1 MPSRPPVAAP
11 AGPRNPGG
19 EILTCGHRPLVALA
33 LLVLLAAPTPAQ
45 ELSARDYGARRGWQN
60 ATATRKAIRQAL
72 SAPLVDPDTGDSV
85 VYRRVHLEGGPY
97 FTDRPILPPS
107 NCCIRGDIGQTKLN
121 PTGAWPALA
130 LFKPD
135 PLGQVLTASNFLPL
149 SARYD
154 GSQSAPFATWGYHTR
169 AAGALFSPGSVLS
182 VGPQPGG
189 WSSVPVLTL
198 DAWIVAEKPLLGGPI
213 MAVVDKAD
221 PVPYIWAYDAD
232 YHRYWLKVRTTD
244 AAGGDERTHTFE
256 WTGPDAGELKAAFE
270 VNLTLGEFHVA
281 MNGMER
287 EILATSQLNGF
298 GPGRKLVNNDLRSH
312 WCFAAA
318 SKVVAGSDWY
328 AAAPTPSRFNDLG
341 LAGFSLWRARRYAWH
356 GAGTAPTRPDG
367 GAIDDHYRFLYA
379 APGVLAILPMY
390 DTPEDVAA
398 DRFLHLWTPNGDQAI
413 WFLSP
418 AHGSN
423 WASTI
428 NQRFEGIT
436 VEAGYNGPAILT
448 GLNLDTMFIDGGSF
462 GGYGV
467 LAFQMGANYKTRFE
481 RWDVGG
487 TIVSLHAY
495 YGMLHVHTMNVR
507 RSGDMATFHL
517 AGIGG
522 SLVDVFL
529 VGVGQPRTF
538 FKLTPAQ
545 AGGNLV
551 IKDVTSDFETSG
563 PAQAAPTES
572 LISVGVDQVVP
583 EMYVSFEG
591 FVNGDIPDSAVDVD
605 LWGGD
610 LGSLKFPARF
620 KLDGYSAYNRRQAKV
635 RVRGPLWKVEGQPEF
650 LAIDT
655 DQPVPE
661 PGPTPSVQVR
671 KSSPADMVRLPARP
685 PRSRLKPAWT
695 PPAPNPSPAPPRNPR
710 RKAG

>member
-1 MPSRPPVAAP
+1 MPSRPPAAAP

-33 LLVLLAAPTPAQ
+33 LLALLVAPAAAQ
-45 ELSARDYGARRGWQN
+45 ELNARDYGARRGWQN

-72 SAPLVDPDTGDSV
+72 SAPQVDPDTGDSV

-107 NCCIRGDIGQTKLN
+107 NCCLRGDIGQTKLN
-121 PTGAWPALA
+121 PAGAWPALA

-189 WSSVPVLTL
+189 WSSLPVLTF
-198 DAWIVAEKPLLGGPI
+198 DAWISSDKPLLGGPI

-256 WTGPDAGELKAAFE
+256 WTGPDVGELKFAFE
-270 VNLTLGEFHVA
+270 INLTLGEFHVS
-281 MNGMER
+281 MNGVER
-287 EILATSQLNGF
+287 EVLVTSQLNGF
-298 GPGRKLVNNDLRSH
+298 GPGHKLVNNDLRSH

-318 SKVVAGSDWY
+318 SKTVAGSDWY

-341 LAGFSLWRARRYAWH
+341 LAGFSLWQARRYAWH

-379 APGVLAILPMY
+379 APGVLAILPLY
-390 DTPEDVAA
+390 DTPEDVTA
-398 DRFLHLWTPNGDQAI
+398 DRFVHLWTPNGDQAI

-423 WASTI
+423 WASTT

-436 VEAGYNGPAILT
+436 IEAGYNGPAILT
-448 GLNLDTMFIDGGSF
+448 GLNLDTTFVDGGSF

-467 LAFQMGANYKTRFE
+467 LAFQMGANYKSRFE
-481 RWDVGG
+481 RWAVGG
-487 TIVSLHAY
+487 TIVSLNAR
-495 YGMLHVHTMNVR
+495 YGELHIHSMDVH
-507 RSGDMATFHL
+507 RSGDMAAFHL
-517 AGIGG
+517 QGIGG
-522 SLVDVFL
+522 SILDVGIAEAGTPKTL
-529 VGVGQPRTF
+529 
-538 FKLTPAQ
+538 FKLTPAE
-545 AGGNLV
+545 AGGNLS
-551 IKDVTSDFETSG
+551 ITDVTSDFENM
-563 PAQAAPTES
+563 AAPTES
-572 LISVGVDQVVP
+572 LISVGVDDAVP
-583 EMYVSFEG
+583 EMFVEVCG
-591 FVNGDIPDSAVDVD
+591 FWNALVPDSAVDVD
-605 LWGGD
+605 LWGGQP
-610 LGSLKFPARF
+610 GSLKFPARF
-620 KLDGYSAYNRRQAKV
+620 GMRGYSAANRRRARV
-635 RVRGPLWKVEGQPEF
+635 RVRGPLWRVEGDPEF

-661 PGPTPSVQVR
+661 PKPGRDALQVR
-671 KSSPADMVRLPARP
+671 KSSPADMAVLPPRRRRP
-685 PRSRLKPAWT
+685 PRKPAWT
-695 PPAPNPSPAPPRNPR
+695 PPAPNPSPAPPRNPT
-710 RKAG
+710 RKAA

>member
-1 MPSRPPVAAP
+1 MPSRPPAAAP
-11 AGPRNPGG
+11 AGPRSPGE

-33 LLVLLAAPTPAQ
+33 LLALLAAPAPAQ
-45 ELSARDYGARRGWQN
+45 EVSARDYGARRGWPN
-60 ATATRKAIRQAL
+60 ATLTRKAIRQAL
-72 SAPLVDPDTGDSV
+72 SAPQVDPDTGESV

-149 SARYD
+149 AARYD

-256 WTGPDAGELKAAFE
+256 WTGPDVGEVKSAFE
-270 VNLTLGEFHVA
+270 INPTLGEFHVS
-281 MNGMER
+281 MNNVER

-298 GPGRKLVNNDLRSH
+298 GPGRKLANNDLRSH

-318 SKVVAGSDWY
+318 SKTVAGSDWY
-328 AAAPTPSRFNDLG
+328 AAAPTSSRFNDLG
-341 LAGFSLWRARRYAWH
+341 LAGFSMWRARRYDWH
-356 GAGTAPTRPDG
+356 GAGTAPTREGG
-367 GAIDDHYRFLYA
+367 GAIDDHYRYLYA

-390 DTPEDVAA
+390 DTPEDVTA

-436 VEAGYNGPAILT
+436 IEAGYNGPAILT
-448 GLNLDTMFIDGGSF
+448 GLNLDTLFLDGGSF

-467 LAFQMGANYKTRFE
+467 LAFQMGANYETRFI

-495 YGMLHVHTMNVR
+495 YGTMHIDGMKIH
-507 RSGDMATFHL
+507 RSGDLAAFQL

-522 SLVDVFL
+522 SISDVIIIEA
-529 VGVGQPRTF
+529 GTPRTL
-538 FKLTPAQ
+538 FKLIPAQ

-551 IKDVTSDFETSG
+551 VKGVMSDFENMAG
-563 PAQAAPTES
+563 PTES

-591 FVNGDIPDSAVDVD
+591 FVNANIPDSAVDVD
-605 LWGGD
+605 LWGGQP
-610 LGSLKFPARF
+610 GSLKFPARF
-620 KLDGYSAYNRRQAKV
+620 GMRGYSAANRRKARV
-635 RVRGPLWKVEGQPEF
+635 RVRGPLWRVEGDPEF
-650 LAIDT
+650 LAIGT

-661 PGPTPSVQVR
+661 SKPGRDAIQVG
-671 KSSPADMVRLPARP
+671 KSSPADIDRLPARP
-685 PRSRLKPAWT
+685 RRPRLKPAWT

-710 RKAG
+710 RKAA

>member
-1 MPSRPPVAAP
+1 MPSRPPAAAP
-11 AGPRNPGG
+11 AGPRSPGG
-19 EILTCGHRPLVALA
+19 DFLTCGHRPLVALA
-33 LLVLLAAPTPAQ
+33 LVALLAAPAPAQ
-45 ELSARDYGARRGWQN
+45 EVSARDYGARRGWQN
-60 ATATRKAIRQAL
+60 ATVTRKAIRQAL
-72 SAPLVDPDTGDSV
+72 SAPQVDPDTGESV

-107 NCCIRGDIGQTKLN
+107 NCCLRGDIGQTKLN
-121 PTGAWPALA
+121 PAGAWPALA

-189 WSSVPVLTL
+189 WSSVPVLSL

-221 PVPYIWAYDAD
+221 PVPYIWAYDTD
-232 YHRYWLKVRTTD
+232 YHRYWLRVRTTD
-244 AAGGDERTHTFE
+244 AAGGDERTHVFE
-256 WTGPDAGELKAAFE
+256 WTGPDVGELKFAFE
-270 VNLTLGEFHVA
+270 INLTLGEFHVA
-281 MNGMER
+281 MNNVER
-287 EILATSQLNGF
+287 EILASSQLNGF

-318 SKVVAGSDWY
+318 SKTVAGSDWY

-341 LAGFSLWRARRYAWH
+341 LVGFSGWRTRRYAWH

-367 GAIDDHYRFLYA
+367 GAIDDHYRYLYA
-379 APGVLAILPMY
+379 APGVLWLLPLY
-390 DTPEDVAA
+390 DTPEDVIA
-398 DRFLHLWTPNGDQAI
+398 DRFIHLWVPTGDQAI

-423 WASTI
+423 WASTG

-448 GLNLDTMFIDGGSF
+448 ALNLDTTFVDGGSF
-462 GGYGV
+462 GGYGI
-467 LAFQMGANYKTRFE
+467 LAFQMGANYKTRFI

-495 YGMLHVHTMNVR
+495 YGMLRIDGMKVR
-507 RSGDMATFHL
+507 RSGDLAAFHL

-522 SLVDVFL
+522 SISDVL
-529 VGVGQPRTF
+529 IIEAGTPRTL
-538 FKLTPAQ
+538 FKLTPAE
-545 AGGNLV
+545 AGGNLL
-551 IKDVTSDFETSG
+551 IRDVVSDFENM
-563 PAQAAPTES
+563 AAPTAS
-572 LISVGVDQVVP
+572 LISVGVDDVVP
-583 EMYVSFEG
+583 EMYIGVEG
-591 FVNGDIPDSAVDVD
+591 FCNANIPDSAVDVD

-610 LGSLKFPARF
+610 PGSLKFPARF

-661 PGPTPSVQVR
+661 PGPTPSAQVR
-671 KSSPADMVRLPARP
+671 KSSPGARSRALLK
-685 PRSRLKPAWT
+685 RSGPRLKPAWT

-710 RKAG
+710 RKAA

>member
-1 MPSRPPVAAP
+1 MPSRPPAAAP
-11 AGPRNPGG
+11 AGPRSPGE

-33 LLVLLAAPTPAQ
+33 LLALLATPAPAQ
-45 ELSARDYGARRGWQN
+45 EVNARDYGARRGWQN

-72 SAPLVDPDTGDSV
+72 STPQVDPDTGDSV

-97 FTDRPILPPS
+97 FADRPILPPS
-107 NCCIRGDIGQTKLN
+107 NCCLRGDIGQTKLN

-154 GSQSAPFATWGYHTR
+154 SSQSAPYATWGYHTR

-189 WSSVPVLTL
+189 WSSLPVLTL
-198 DAWIVAEKPLLGGPI
+198 DVWIVADKPLLGGPI

-244 AAGGDERTHTFE
+244 ATGGDERTHTFE
-256 WTGPDAGELKAAFE
+256 WTGPDVGELKSAFE

-281 MNGMER
+281 MNGVER
-287 EILATSQLNGF
+287 EILATSQPNGF

-318 SKVVAGSDWY
+318 SKTVAGSDWY

-341 LAGFSLWRARRYAWH
+341 LAGFSGWRARRYAWH
-356 GAGTAPTRPDG
+356 GAGTAPTRSDG

-379 APGVLAILPMY
+379 APGVLWLLPLY
-390 DTPEDVAA
+390 DTPEDVTA
-398 DRFLHLWTPNGDQAI
+398 DRFIHLWTPNGDQAI

-423 WASTI
+423 WASTT
-428 NQRFEGIT
+428 NQRFEGFT

-448 GLNLDTMFIDGGSF
+448 ALNLGTVFIDGGSF

-467 LAFQMGANYKTRFE
+467 LDGGMGANYKTRFE
-481 RWDVGG
+481 RWAVGG
-487 TIVSLHAY
+487 TIVSLNAR
-495 YGMLHVHTMNVR
+495 YGELHIHSMDVH
-507 RSGDMATFHL
+507 RSGDMAAFHL
-517 AGIGG
+517 QGIGG
-522 SLVDVFL
+522 SILDVGIAEAGTPKTL
-529 VGVGQPRTF
+529 
-538 FKLTPAQ
+538 FKLTPAE
-545 AGGNLV
+545 AGGNLT
-551 IKDVTSDFETSG
+551 ITDVTSDFENM
-563 PAQAAPTES
+563 AAPTES
-572 LISVGVDQVVP
+572 LISIGVDDAVP
-583 EMYVSFEG
+583 EMFVEVCG
-591 FVNGDIPDSAVDVD
+591 FWNALVPESAVDVD
-605 LWGGD
+605 LWGGQP
-610 LGSLKFPARF
+610 GSLKFPARF
-620 KLDGYSAYNRRQAKV
+620 GMRGYSAANRRRAKV
-635 RVRGPLWKVEGQPEF
+635 RVRGPLWRVEGDPEF

-661 PGPTPSVQVR
+661 PKPGRDAIQVG
-671 KSSPADMVRLPARP
+671 KSSPADMDRLPARRP
-685 PRSRLKPAWT
+685 RLKPAWT

-710 RKAG
+710 RKAA